1 MSHAALPPL
10 NWLRAFEAAARHL
23 SFTAASNELN
33 LTQSAVSQHIRSLES
48 FLGKPL
54 FIRHSRTLTLTEEAT
69 NYLPAVR
76 EAFRVLQTGTSAFP
90 GMPSGRSVTLQ
101 CNMGFA
107 TFCLVPRLPALLAA
121 HPWLDLNI
129 VTPIWDPEQAAAR
142 ADVEIRFG
150 TVDALGLSPRVTRLT
165 RETFYPVCSPSIA
178 QGADW
183 RTTPLFDCAGVLATW
198 QGWLSAQDEVLPLG
212 RVVTL
217 CSTFSVSIGAA
228 LAGAGLAMAH
238 DSLVAEALAKGLL
251 VRPFEQSVEMDECYC
266 LIEPQ
271 KHLRTPSSS
280 TLAQWLTAQFE
291 LEASAMLE

>member
-23 SFTAASNELN
+23 SFTAAASELH

-54 FIRHSRTLTLTEEAT
+54 FLRKSRSLTLTEEAS

-107 TFCLVPRLPALLAA
+107 TFCLVPRLPALQAA
-121 HPWLDLNI
+121 HPWLELNI
-129 VTPIWDPEQAAAR
+129 VTPIWDPEQTAAR

-150 TVDALGLSPRVTRLT
+150 SDDALGLAPQVTRLT
-165 RETFYPVCSPSIA
+165 RETYYPVCSPSIVDS
-178 QGADW
+178 ADW

-198 QGWLSAQDEVLPLG
+198 QGWLDSQGESLPAE

-217 CSTFSVSIGAA
+217 CSTFSTSIGAA
-228 LAGAGLAMAH
+228 VAGAGLAMAH
-238 DSLVAEALAKGLL
+238 DSLVADALKRGDL
-251 VRPFEQSVEMDECYC
+251 VKPYQESVAMHECYC

-271 KHLRTPSSS
+271 EHLRTPSSS
-280 TLAQWLTAQFE
+280 ALAKWLITEFKA
-291 LEASAMLE
+291 ADA